1 MGEVQHVSIIN
12 MWKWSLW
19 MWDDLEKVII
29 KIVILEWKW
38 WYYFYDSIKNIST
51 NNLELWKKTLS
62 FKLLDSSLYVLK
74 KWNISKY
81 KSQMGLRRWTRI
93 DTNTLSKS
101 TSAAVT
107 VAISHLSKRNLAFG
121 STAFTYF
128 TWSHTC
134 CASNILL
141 NYIQQNDF
149 HT

>member
-1 MGEVQHVSIIN
+1 MGEVQHVSFTN

-29 KIVILEWKW
+29 KIVILV
-38 WYYFYDSIKNIST
+38 FYDIRSVS
-51 NNLELWKKTLS
+51 ELFRQITLS
-62 FKLLDSSLYVLK
+62 FKLLYFSLYVWK

-81 KSQMGLRRWTRI
+81 KSQMGLRRRRWTRI

-101 TSAAVT
+101 TSVAVT
-107 VAISHLSKRNLAFG
+107 VAISHLSERNLAFG
-121 STAFTYF
+121 STAFTYL

-134 CASNILL
+134 CASYILL